1 MVSARRRQ
9 LQQMS
14 PDQVLEFMRATAV
27 SLAGAIQDYQGMQ
40 LKMIDD
46 RQDVVDFIEVDGQ
59 SIADAVR
66 EFDMD
71 LFLTG
76 AKGAIKVE
84 RRVTAKALR
93 EGSFN
98 AAFEKKRGRATT
110 GQRGGTQS

>member
-27 SLAGAIQDYQGMQ
+27 SLAGAIQEYQGMLFQ
-40 LKMIDD
+40 MIEN
-46 RQDVVDFIEVDGQ
+46 RQDVVDFIEIDGQ
-59 SIADAVR
+59 AIADAIT

-76 AKGAIKVE
+76 AKGALPVE
-84 RRVTAKALR
+84 RRSLKDARRSA
-93 EGSFN
+93 
-98 AAFEKKRGRATT
+98 
-110 GQRGGTQS
+110 